1 MEIILVVLLGA
12 LLMALVFKL
21 VGWLINAVFGLLL
34 GTVKVLFVLVCIAS
48 FVYFA
53 IHFFPVS

>member
-21 VGWLINAVFGLLL
+21 VGWLINALFGLLL
-34 GTVKVLFVLVCIAS
+34 GTVKVLFILVCLAS
-48 FVYFA
+48 FLYFA
-53 IHFFPVS
+53 IQFSPVF